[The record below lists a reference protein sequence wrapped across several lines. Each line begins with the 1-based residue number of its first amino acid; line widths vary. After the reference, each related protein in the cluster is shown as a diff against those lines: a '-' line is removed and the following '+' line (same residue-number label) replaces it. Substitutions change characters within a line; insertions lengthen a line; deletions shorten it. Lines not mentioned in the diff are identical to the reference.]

1 MLDFYFCHILVYWI
15 NTYFMSIVM
24 SQRLISPVLGGAGDS
39 RERVTEEVFINEP
52 TCRKATDSHLPLT
65 FFFLSQGRVLYTFFL
80 LLCYFLIIFINIF
93 VSWSFPS
100 TNSSQ
105 SLPILYLL
113 NLMSFFSL
121 KRKPNPK
128 PNNKKAYA
136 Y

>member
-1 MLDFYFCHILVYWI
+1 MSDFYFCHILVYWI

-24 SQRLISPVLGGAGDS
+24 SQRLISPILGEAGDS

-128 PNNKKAYA
+128 PNNKKAHA